1 MAGERPVH
9 SGRTPLE
16 LTDHA
21 AVRRHHREHRRITMD
36 DNRAAEF
43 TGRVLADTA
52 AAATIVLAA
61 LGDRLGLFKDLA
73 EHGPAASGELAS
85 RTGLSERYVREWLA
99 GMFAAGYLTRDD
111 ARHSYAL
118 PAEHAPVLATE
129 PGPAFFGGVH
139 QELIGAIQRYD
150 QVAEAFR
157 RGGGVRPSDLHPDV
171 WTGTSRFTAQWHQN
185 MLVQQWLPLVPE
197 VTARLRSG
205 GRVADVG
212 CGTGQALIALARAFP
227 AITGT
232 GYDVHPPSVEQAR
245 RAAAEAGLA
254 DRISYQVLDAAAGLP
269 ESFDVITTFDVVHD
283 AVDPLGLLR
292 SIRDALRS
300 GGRYLC
306 LEINC
311 SDQPADN
318 TGPVSAL
325 LYGFSILY
333 CMTTSL
339 AEGGEGLGTL
349 GLPEPVLRQL
359 AAKAG
364 FTDVRHV
371 AMDNPFNSLYELKR

>member
-1 MAGERPVH
+1 
-9 SGRTPLE
+9 
-16 LTDHA
+16 
-21 AVRRHHREHRRITMD
+21 MD
-36 DNRAAEF
+36 ENRAAEF

-52 AAATIVLAA
+52 ATATIVLAA
-61 LGDRLGLFKDLA
+61 LGDRMGLFRDMA
-73 EHGPAASGELAS
+73 AHGPATSGELAG
-85 RTGLSERYVREWLA
+85 RTGLSERYVREWLG
-99 GMFAAGYLTRDD
+99 GMFAAGYLTYDEVQQT
-111 ARHSYAL
+111 YAL
-118 PAEHAPVLATE
+118 PAEHAPTLAAE

-150 QVAEAFR
+150 QVAAAFR
-157 RGGGVRPSDLHPDV
+157 QGGGVRAADLHPDV
-171 WTGTSRFTAQWHQN
+171 WAGTSRFTAQWHQN
-185 MLVQQWLPLVPE
+185 MLVQQWLPLVPGT
-197 VTARLRSG
+197 VAKLRSG
-205 GRVADVG
+205 ARVADVG

-232 GYDVHPPSVEQAR
+232 GYDVHPPVIEQAR
-245 RAAAEAGLA
+245 QAAAEAGVA

-269 ESFDVITTFDVVHD
+269 GSYDVITTFDVVHD

-292 SIRDALRS
+292 SVREALRP

-311 SDQPADN
+311 SDQAGGN
-318 TGPVSAL
+318 VGPIAAL
-325 LYGFSILY
+325 LYGFSVLY

-359 AAKAG
+359 AGKAG
-364 FTDVRHV
+364 FAQVRHV
-371 AMDNPFNSLYELKR
+371 EMDNPFNSLYELTG

>member
-1 MAGERPVH
+1 
-9 SGRTPLE
+9 
-16 LTDHA
+16 
-21 AVRRHHREHRRITMD
+21 MD
-36 DNRAAEF
+36 ENRAAEF

-61 LGDRLGLFKDLA
+61 LGDRTGLFREMA
-73 EHGPAASGELAS
+73 EHGPGTSGELAS

-99 GMFAAGYLTRDD
+99 GLFAAGYLTYDD
-111 ARHSYAL
+111 ARQQYAL
-118 PAEHAPVLATE
+118 PAEHVPTLAAE

-150 QVAEAFR
+150 QIARAFR
-157 RGGGVRPSDLHPDV
+157 AGGGVRPADLHPDV
-171 WTGTSRFTAQWHQN
+171 WAGTSRFTAQWHQN
-185 MLVQQWLPLVPE
+185 MLVQQWLPLVPQT
-197 VTARLRSG
+197 TARLRAG
-205 GRVADVG
+205 ARVADVG

-254 DRISYQVLDAAAGLP
+254 DRIGYQVLDAAAGLP
-269 ESFDVITTFDVVHD
+269 GPFDVITTFDVVHD

-292 SIRDALRS
+292 SIRDALS
-300 GGRYLC
+300 PGGRYLC

-311 SDQPADN
+311 SDQPAGN
-318 TGPVSAL
+318 TGPIATL

-359 AAKAG
+359 AGKAG
-364 FTDVRHV
+364 FSDVRHV
-371 AMDNPFNSLYELKR
+371 EMDNPFNNLYELTR